1 MGRTSNIEKMRDEST
16 LRSHQ
21 LAYVSV
27 ALNRGISRSVIRW
40 QAEYVFQLEI
50 TEAEIEAWDRAGR
63 PLKPASYGRII
74 KSV

>member
-1 MGRTSNIEKMRDEST
+1 MGRPSNIEKILDEAT

-27 ALNRGISRSVIRW
+27 ALNRGISSTMIRRN
-40 QAEYVFQLEI
+40 AEYIFCLPI
-50 TEAEIEAWDRAGR
+50 TEQQIAAWDAAGR

-74 KSV
+74 KSI